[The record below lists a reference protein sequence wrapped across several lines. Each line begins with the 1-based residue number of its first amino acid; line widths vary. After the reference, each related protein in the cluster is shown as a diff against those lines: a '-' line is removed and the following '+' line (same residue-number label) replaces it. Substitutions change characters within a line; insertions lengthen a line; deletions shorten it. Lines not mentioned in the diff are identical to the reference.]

1 MRGRLFYLMGPSG
14 AGKDTLLRRCRQRL
28 CGQPC
33 LVAARYITRAP
44 ELHGENHLALS
55 EAEFEQRVQLDVFA
69 LYWNAN
75 GHRYGI
81 GVEIDQWLARGI
93 DVLVNG
99 SRAHL
104 EEARA
109 RYGEQLVPMLLQV
122 DPQVLEHRLRARGRE
137 GAEQIAAR
145 VARARQLS
153 EEVVMAGA
161 LPIDNS
167 GDLDTALEQLLAAVS
182 REPRWKERVGER

>member
-14 AGKDTLLRRCRQRL
+14 AGKDSLLRRCRERL
-28 CGQPC
+28 GGQSC
-33 LVAARYITRAP
+33 LVASRYITRAP
-44 ELHGENHLALS
+44 ELQGENHLALS
-55 EAEFEQRVQLDVFA
+55 EAEFAQRVQLGAFA
-69 LYWNAN
+69 LHWRAN

-99 SRAHL
+99 SRGHL
-104 EEARA
+104 AQARE
-109 RYGEQLVPMLLQV
+109 RYGEQLVPLLLQV
-122 DPQVLEHRLRARGRE
+122 DPRVLEQRLLARGRE
-137 GAEQIAAR
+137 SAEQIAAR
-145 VARARQLS
+145 VARAGELAREGLDD
-153 EEVVMAGA
+153 AR
-161 LPIDNS
+161 LIDNN